1 MFYKTFRAYYI
12 SLFYLANKKY
22 SEAVAFCFK
31 VENYIKQ
38 VEASLGKISN
48 QSDLAKQKSGYQ
60 AEIKGLKN
68 EVDQSKYKIQ
78 TAALLKDDF
87 NETADQ
93 KDKEANKE
101 KLQKIV
107 IRFKYS
113 LKRNDINFFY
123 F

>member
-1 MFYKTFRAYYI
+1 MLDNELIT
-12 SLFYLANKKY
+12 
-22 SEAVAFCFK
+22 
-31 VENYIKQ
+31 
-38 VEASLGKISN
+38 
-48 QSDLAKQKSGYQ
+48 YQ

-101 KLQKIV
+101 KLEKIV
-107 IRFKYS
+107 IYTFFIIFFFKEMI
-113 LKRNDINFFY
+113 LIFFY